1 MLVLQIFAIEDCDF
15 ILNKKPTLKPT
26 QKSTQ
31 NPTQNPTKKP
41 TQKTGSHDDLQ
52 FKLQF
57 I

>member
-1 MLVLQIFAIEDCDF
+1 MLVLQIDAIEDCDF